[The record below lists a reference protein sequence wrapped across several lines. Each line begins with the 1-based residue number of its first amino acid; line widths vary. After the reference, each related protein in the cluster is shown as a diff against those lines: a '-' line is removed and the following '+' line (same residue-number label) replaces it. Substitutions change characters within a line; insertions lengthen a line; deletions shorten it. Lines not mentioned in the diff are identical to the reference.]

1 MLVARVNR
9 GERSMKRIL
18 IADDEKDLRF
28 VLREVFEDYKQYDV
42 YEAKDG
48 DEALDMA
55 LRLQPDLILLDV
67 MMPGRTGYDVAQEIV
82 KRQIGSIIIMLS
94 AKAQKSDME
103 EGLKKGADYYIKKP
117 FDLMEL
123 MRLVEKALEGRKA

>member
-1 MLVARVNR
+1 
-9 GERSMKRIL
+9 MKRIL

-55 LRLQPDLILLDV
+55 LRLKPDLILLDV

-82 KRQIGSIIIMLS
+82 KSQIGTTIIMLS

-103 EGLKKGADYYIKKP
+103 EGLKKGADYYVKKP
-117 FDLMEL
+117 FDLIEL
-123 MRLVEKALEGRKA
+123 MSLVDKVLEARKA